1 MKSNMWKSTT
11 REIKQS
17 IGRFL
22 AILAIVALGV
32 GLFSGLKVTQPA
44 MVKTVN
50 QYLTEKQFYD
60 YRILSSLGFEQ
71 EDVDFLAKQKDVRYA
86 EGVFNMDV
94 LCNIDGENEMVLKA
108 YNLPE
113 DINGIELMEGRMP
126 KNAGECLVDSS
137 CFTKKDIGQ
146 TLVLSDTND

>member
-60 YRILSSLGFEQ
+60 YRILSTLGFEQ

-94 LCNIDGENEMVLKA
+94 L
-108 YNLPE
+108 
-113 DINGIELMEGRMP
+113 
-126 KNAGECLVDSS
+126 
-137 CFTKKDIGQ
+137 
-146 TLVLSDTND
+146 

>member
-1 MKSNMWKSTT
+1 MKKKIN
-11 REIKQS
+11 KQLTG
-17 IGRFL
+17 I

-71 EDVDFLAKQKDVRYA
+71 EDVDFLAKQKDVRS
-86 EGVFNMDV
+86 VV
-94 LCNIDGENEMVLKA
+94 LE
-108 YNLPE
+108 
-113 DINGIELMEGRMP
+113 R
-126 KNAGECLVDSS
+126 SS
-137 CFTKKDIGQ
+137 PP
-146 TLVLSDTND
+146 